1 MSRSKVIIATICDE
15 SSVWIRPLH
24 YLIGVIDPFERLEP
38 NMAPLLLRL
47 SFRILGIIC
56 GPMLGHGDRLVYG
69 LLQTIY
75 VSLKCVE

>member
-1 MSRSKVIIATICDE
+1 MICDE
-15 SSVWIRPLH
+15 SSVLIRPLH
-24 YLIGVIDPFERLEP
+24 YQIGVIDPFELLEP
-38 NMAPLLLRL
+38 NNALLLLRL

-56 GPMLGHGDRLVYG
+56 GLMLGHGDRLVYG